1 VSAQESPTG
10 PERPSV
16 AEPVRAAEAAAEVP
30 TPTGP
35 SPRVGHKMSAREVAT
50 VIAGMGLFVG
60 TGTGVILRSAE
71 AASVAF
77 GLGLVVAA
85 IVFVFISA
93 RDRAGKEEK

>member
-1 VSAQESPTG
+1 VSAQESPI
-10 PERPSV
+10 PDRPT
-16 AEPVRAAEAAAEVP
+16 ATEEGRPAAAAEVP

-35 SPRVGHKMSAREVAT
+35 SARVGHRMSAREVAA
-50 VIAGMGLFVG
+50 VIAFMGLFVG

-85 IVFVFISA
+85 IVFVFITA
-93 RDRAGKEEK
+93 RERAAKEEK